1 MYVDLHIHTDA
12 SDGTWDLDALMTR
25 IIANNI
31 TFFSI
36 TDHDTIK
43 NSQKM
48 LKNIGSYQEY
58 QGNFIIGAEVSCTYR
73 EVTYHLTA
81 YAFDPGNAALQTL
94 LDTNL
99 RILHAYN
106 DATIKALSKM
116 HPGIDYGKYL
126 AYQFDKKKGGWKG
139 LNFLLDEGVIHTI
152 SEFFD
157 LLVDVDEK
165 MEFSDPVT
173 VITTIR
179 KAGGFPFLAH
189 PSARR
194 NGERMPEEELKQWID
209 LGVAGI
215 ECYSTYCSLEDAQAY
230 VQFCR
235 EHDLYI
241 SAGSDCH
248 GTFILERKLAHPPVT
263 LEMVNLPFVRNKS
276 KLLL

>member
-12 SDGTWDLDALMTR
+12 SDGTWTIDELMAQ
-25 IIANNI
+25 IIASNI
-31 TFFSI
+31 SCFSI
-36 TDHDTIK
+36 TDHDTIE
-43 NSQKM
+43 NSKKM
-48 LKNIGSYQEY
+48 FKKIDAYREY
-58 QGNFIIGAEVSCTYR
+58 QGRFIIGAEVSCTYR
-73 EVTYHLTA
+73 QTTYHLTA
-81 YAFDPGNAALQTL
+81 YAFDPDNATFQSL

-116 HPGIDYGKYL
+116 LPGIDYGKYL
-126 AYQFDKKKGGWKG
+126 EYDYDTRQGGWKG
-139 LNFLLDEGVIHTI
+139 LNFLLDEGVVQTI
-152 SEFFD
+152 AEFFA
-157 LLVDVDEK
+157 LLDKVDEN
-165 MEFSDPVT
+165 MEFSDPAT

-179 KAGGFPFLAH
+179 EAGGFPFLAH

-230 VQFCR
+230 ARFCR

-248 GTFILERKLAHPPVT
+248 GTFIPERKLAHPPVT
-263 LEMVNLPFVRNKS
+263 LNMIHVPFV
-276 KLLL
+276 